1 MCLLRTAL
9 IGIADRAT
17 YTKLLWKGWK
27 RRRAR
32 RFDQAHVGA
41 KICLNSH
48 LKKNIFFTTSLQCV
62 SKIETYHCRNFRR
75 ALTPIC
81 QRNPWRAE
89 LETLSLCYVW
99 SPIIT
104 PTRYIG
110 GLSKETA
117 PPPPQTNERQC
128 SGSFLSVSQRQ
139 CTVGLNGNNP
149 PKIRFK
155 NSWNWPIIIMPA
167 TSWQLFNKRRA
178 Q

>member
-1 MCLLRTAL
+1 MSAQMCLLRTAL

-48 LKKNIFFTTSLQCV
+48 LKKKSIFHNKSSMQV

-75 ALTPIC
+75 VLTPMC

-117 PPPPQTNERQC
+117 PPPPRTNERRQC
-128 SGSFLSVSQRQ
+128 SGSFLSVLQRRH
-139 CTVGLNGNNP
+139 TVGLNGKQP
-149 PKIRFK
+149 TK
-155 NSWNWPIIIMPA
+155 N
-167 TSWQLFNKRRA
+167 LF
-178 Q
+178 